1 MDPLTEAASLTN
13 EEDEWKSINNS
24 DEEGGGSF
32 QITEMF
38 WLRESIYA
46 VFVLQGLPDADDED
60 ENLHIVAVGGR
71 DQSLHFLPDCVTM
84 MPLASDPLTTK
95 VHLLLVMRSKELL
108 IIDCTNSSN
117 FEKVIILSTTSELTG
132 FSLYVDEIRRKI
144 MIAICEDSRK
154 FRLLEYSSP
163 F

>member
-24 DEEGGGSF
+24 DEEGGGNSF

-38 WLRESIYA
+38 WLRENVYA
-46 VFVLQGLPDADDED
+46 VFVLQGLPDAEDEDED
-60 ENLHIVAVGGR
+60 ENLHIVAIGGR
-71 DQSLHFLPDCVTM
+71 HQYLHFLPDCVTM

-108 IIDCTNSSN
+108 IIDCRSSSN
-117 FEKVIILSTTSELTG
+117 F
-132 FSLYVDEIRRKI
+132 
-144 MIAICEDSRK
+144 
-154 FRLLEYSSP
+154 
-163 F
+163 